1 MFVDALTAE
10 YENRASIVNSEFYND
25 VIMNYLPSRGFGVDL
40 WIMVRLNPRPGGRQS

>member
-25 VIMNYLPSRGFGVDL
+25 VIINYLPLRGLGL
-40 WIMVRLNPRPGGRQS
+40 ICGSW